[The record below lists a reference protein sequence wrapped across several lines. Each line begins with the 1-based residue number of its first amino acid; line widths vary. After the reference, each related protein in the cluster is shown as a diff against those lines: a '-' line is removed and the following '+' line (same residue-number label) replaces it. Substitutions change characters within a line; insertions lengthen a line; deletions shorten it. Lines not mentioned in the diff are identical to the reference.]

1 MEFEPSKYQKDIFD
15 FIKNGEGHGIVEAV
29 AGSGKTTTI
38 IEALKLIPP
47 IKRTLF
53 VAFNK
58 HIAEELE
65 KRVPPMVEAKTLH
78 SVGWAICRKHL
89 GYTKMNVRKIANIMK
104 YKMFDMNIESKRTLC
119 YKLIKNVCKLVS
131 LCKAYDY
138 RPTDPDIIAKINKLC
153 RDYGI
158 DSSQQRLIKT
168 TIEAFVLSCEQD
180 KVADFDDMIFWP
192 VYKDVEFPKY
202 DYVFVDEAQ
211 DLSPIQQEF
220 ILRLMAV
227 GGRIIAV
234 GDTHQAIYGFRG
246 ASPDAMKKLK
256 ETLHATE
263 LPLSI
268 CYRCSTSIVKAAKK
282 YVPHIEA
289 CDTAKEGLVKTIS
302 YETFYKVVN
311 ERDYVLCRV
320 TADLVKGCLALIRN
334 GKKAM
339 VKGRE
344 IGEGLLDFIT
354 AIGAN
359 DDDTIEML
367 QTLINVYANTRR
379 EKLKGRE
386 AELMALEDRCDTLRA
401 LTVECSNVYFVR
413 SKIQEIF
420 SNKEEGVVF
429 STIHKSKGLEA
440 NIIYIIRPDLLPHP
454 KAVGKWQCIQE
465 DNLSYVAITRAKDKL
480 IWVTKGD

>member
-1 MEFEPSKYQKDIFD
+1 MEYSKYQQDIFE
-15 FIKNGEGHGIVEAV
+15 FIKHGTGHGIVEAV

-78 SVGWAICRKHL
+78 SLGWAICRKHL
-89 GYTKMNVRKIANIMK
+89 GYTKMNARKIANIIK
-104 YKMFDMNIESKRTLC
+104 YKMFDMDDKEARTKC
-119 YKLIKNVCKLVS
+119 YKIIKNVCRLVS
-131 LCKAYDY
+131 LCKAYNY
-138 RPTDPDIIAKINKLC
+138 HPKDPDIIAKINKLC

-158 DSSQQRLIKT
+158 DSAQNLLIEST
-168 TIEAFVLSCEQD
+168 MVAFTQSCEQE
-180 KVADFDDMIFWP
+180 KVADFDDMIYWP

-220 ILRLMAV
+220 ILRLMSD

-256 ETLHATE
+256 EVLHATE

-268 CYRCSTSIVKAAKK
+268 CYRCGTSIVKAAKK
-282 YVPHIEA
+282 YVPYIEA
-289 CDTAKEGLVKTIS
+289 SDTAKVGKVETIE
-302 YETFYKVVN
+302 YETFYKRVN

-344 IGEGLLDFIT
+344 IGEGLLDFT
-354 AIGAN
+354 ETIGAK
-359 DDDTIEML
+359 DDDDIDRL
-367 QTLINVYANTRR
+367 KKLIDDYANTRR

-401 LTVECSNVYFVR
+401 LTIECSSVYFVR
-413 SKIQEIF
+413 NKIKEIF

-440 NIIYIIRPDLLPHP
+440 DTIYIIRPDLLPHP
-454 KAVGKWQCIQE
+454 KAVGKWQRIQE
-465 DNLSYVAITRAKDKL
+465 DNLAYVAITRAKSNL
-480 IWVTKGD
+480 VWVTKGD